1 MPPGGCHVE
10 MKKGKRA
17 QVVVVLLLLDGLL
30 AGCASRLP
38 YHDSF
43 EQDRINWFWKT
54 FWFVKSTGGVDD
66 AFSFSGDSSLRV
78 TVNEGDFGQR
88 GRSGQAN
95 ERSELLERRR
105 HPLGSDLWYSFAVY
119 VPENFPI
126 RNIRLVMGQWKQT
139 SIPFYLKHSPVV
151 AQRFV
156 NGVFSITVSNDS
168 GMETLYQTGGTYR
181 PALVGEWT
189 TFVYHMRFDKGDDGL
204 LEVWMNDEQIVD
216 YRGQLGYVEDFNTT
230 YFRLGLYRDQ
240 LEQPMTMYFDDVAVW
255 YGED

>member
-1 MPPGGCHVE
+1 MSA
-10 MKKGKRA
+10 GKRNSLLFI
-17 QVVVVLLLLDGLL
+17 LLLAGLL
-30 AGCASRLP
+30 TGCASRLP

-66 AFSFSGDSSLRV
+66 AYAFSGDASLRV
-78 TVNEGDFGQR
+78 TVNEGDFRQR
-88 GRSGQAN
+88 GRSGQAT
-95 ERSELLERRR
+95 ERSELLERQR

-119 VPENFPI
+119 VPEDFPI
-126 RNIRLVMGQWKQT
+126 RNRRLVMGQWKQT
-139 SIPFYLKHSPVV
+139 AIPFYLKHSPVV

-156 NGVFSITVSNDS
+156 NGVLSITVSNNS

-189 TFVYHMRFDKGDDGL
+189 TFVYHIRFDKGDDGL
-204 LEVWMNDEQIVD
+204 LEVWMNGEQIVD

-240 LEQPMTMYFDDVAVW
+240 LEQPMTMYFDDVAMW
-255 YGED
+255 YGEE

>member
-1 MPPGGCHVE
+1 MPPGGCHAE
-10 MKKGKRA
+10 MSTGKRTS
-17 QVVVVLLLLDGLL
+17 LLFILVMAGLL

-38 YHDSF
+38 YDDSF
-43 EQDRINWFWKT
+43 EKERIDRFWKT

-66 AFSFSGDSSLRV
+66 TYAFSGDSSLRV
-78 TVNEGDFGQR
+78 TVNEGDFRQR

-95 ERSELLERRR
+95 ERSELLERQR

-119 VPENFPI
+119 VPEDFPI
-126 RNIRLVMGQWKQT
+126 RNLRLVMGQWKQT
-139 SIPFYLKHSPVV
+139 AIPFYRKHSPVV

-204 LEVWMNDEQIVD
+204 LEVWMNGDQIID

-240 LEQPMTMYFDDVAVW
+240 LEQPMTMYFDDIAVW
-255 YGED
+255 YGD